1 MSRPAKKAKGL
12 LTERQFT
19 RKQKGHH
26 AQADFSHRRTL
37 VGRRPETRLGA
48 KSKHPGG
55 LKGSKTSMKRPST
68 YILHASKPVVR
79 RTKYER
85 AKTG

>member
-1 MSRPAKKAKGL
+1 MGRPAKPHGL
-12 LTERQFT
+12 IQQRRLTK
-19 RKQKGHH
+19 KQKGHT
-26 AQADFSHRRTL
+26 AQADFSHRRKL

-48 KSKHPGG
+48 KTAHPGG
-55 LKGSKTSMKRPST
+55 LKPPQQNMKRPST

-79 RTKYER
+79 RTKHQQ